1 MKNLALIILLI
12 AGIALTKAQTTTVA
26 DQQATTMLKNFYT
39 AYMTEIATGSAHNFA
54 KKLTSIQK
62 KYCTPDLVD
71 KIPALIDRANCDP
84 FLKAQDSN
92 MENIKTLSFKK
103 DSKAPNLFIVSY
115 TDIYRHNKTTIK
127 LTVVKQ
133 KDNFKIASVF

>member
-1 MKNLALIILLI
+1 MKKLTLIILLI
-12 AGIALTKAQTTTVA
+12 ASSVLAKAQTTTVA
-26 DQQATTMLKNFYT
+26 DQQAIAMLKNFYT
-39 AYMTEIATGSAHNFA
+39 AYMTEIAVGSSHNFA

-62 KYCTPDLVD
+62 KYCTADLVD
-71 KIPALIDRANCDP
+71 KIPALVDRANCDP

-92 MENIKTLSFKK
+92 MENIKSLSFKK
-103 DSKAPNLFIVSY
+103 DTKASNLFLVSY